1 MVGFGRRKSAKAP
14 KEKEDGGKAVDR
26 WEYFGIAFNGERF
39 REIFENRIYKS
50 KKKANKVLVKKKD
63 KKLKGKNPKVV
74 QVYGD

>member
-14 KEKEDGGKAVDR
+14 KEREDGKKPVDR
-26 WEYFGIAFNGERF
+26 WEYYGIAFNGKRF
-39 REIFENRIYKS
+39 RELFENRIYKS
-50 KKKANKVLVKKKD
+50 KKRASKVLAKKKQ

>member
-14 KEKEDGGKAVDR
+14 KEKEDGGKPTDR
-26 WEYFGIAFNGERF
+26 WEYFGIAFNGKRF
-39 REIFENRIYKS
+39 RELFENRIYKS
-50 KKKANKVLVKKKD
+50 KKKANKVLVNKKD